1 MSVKRFIITE
11 IIYSI
16 LIGFVLGLVFDNFL
30 LGMLIAIGI
39 GAITIAVFSVAIKK
53 RNKQQE
59 NNSTESGT

>member
-30 LGMLIAIGI
+30 LGMLIAIGV
-39 GAITIAVFSVAIKK
+39 GAITIAVFSVAVKK

-59 NNSTESGT
+59 NNSRESGT

>member
-1 MSVKRFIITE
+1 MNMKRFIITE

-16 LIGFVLGLVFDNFL
+16 LIGCVLGLVFDNFW

-39 GAITIAVFSVAIKK
+39 GAIAVAVFSVAIKK
-53 RNKQQE
+53 MNKQQE

>member
-30 LGMLIAIGI
+30 LGMLIAIGV
-39 GAITIAVFSVAIKK
+39 GAITIAVFSVAVKK

-59 NNSTESGT
+59 NSSRESGT

>member
-1 MSVKRFIITE
+1 MSVKRFIIME

-16 LIGFVLGLVFDNFL
+16 LIGFVLGLVFDNFV